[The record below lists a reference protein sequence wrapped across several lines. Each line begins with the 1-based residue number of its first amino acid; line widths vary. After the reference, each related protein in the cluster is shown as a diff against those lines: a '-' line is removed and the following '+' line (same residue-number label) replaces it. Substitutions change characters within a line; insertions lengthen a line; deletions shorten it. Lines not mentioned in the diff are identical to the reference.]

1 MSIPSRYL
9 NAEIIEITRP
19 NDTDYAS
26 GTPTVVVN
34 GPIKCNRQTKI
45 ERNFGSV
52 QTRFT
57 SEGPVEQTDAVF
69 YTDLFEDPSILR
81 VGDRIK
87 WRRVRNRS
95 GVLIEGPE
103 IEGAEIRRL
112 DVHDGLI
119 GGQRTNTRMFTR
131 GGDGTGV

>member
-1 MSIPSRYL
+1 MAIPPRYL

-19 NDTDYAS
+19 NDTDYGG
-26 GTPTVVVN
+26 GTPTVVVK
-34 GPIKCNRQTKI
+34 GPIPCNRQTKI

-57 SEGPVEQTDAVF
+57 AEGPAEQTDAAF

-87 WRRVRNRS
+87 WRRVRSPS
-95 GVLIEGPE
+95 GVLIVGPE

-112 DVHDGLI
+112 DVHDGII
-119 GGQRTNTRMFTR
+119 GGRRTNTRMFTR